1 MLVPRRALSLLRA
14 CLTPLSPYD
23 ASRVPALDARDV
35 GSRVDVGS
43 CSGSSDG
50 PLACCA
56 RRRCAQLAALDPVE
70 DAACAR
76 FVQLPPVRGRFGKT
90 GVVHVL
96 LCTPTGS
103 AADATPGDSRSG
115 KSTLV
120 SHLGSSS
127 STPVASTSTA
137 AVNLGLGF
145 SYVDVRDDAEEGAP
159 SRSTGADCAETL
171 ARLGVYELGTASPSH
186 AGLLPLTLGADAT
199 AQLADAFALIVLD
212 WSRPWQFLDALR
224 RWLGV
229 LQRVTRSAA
238 ALEDGRDRGPF
249 APRSTWLKLQSRRPG
264 GRTSSIRQSREITRT
279 STSRLRRYRPAC

>member
-1 MLVPRRALSLLRA
+1 M
-14 CLTPLSPYD
+14 
-23 ASRVPALDARDV
+23 PALDARDV

-70 DAACAR
+70 DAARAR
-76 FVQLPPVRGRFGKT
+76 CVQLLRER
-90 GVVHVL
+90 VL
-96 LCTPTGS
+96 
-103 AADATPGDSRSG
+103 AARLARSTSCCVAHQIHQLTRCPGDSRSG

-127 STPVASTSTA
+127 SKPVASTSTA

-159 SRSTGADCAETL
+159 SRSPAADRAETL
-171 ARLGVYELGTASPSH
+171 ARLGVYELGTTAPSH

-199 AQLADAFALIVLD
+199 AQLADALALIVLD

-229 LQRVTRSAA
+229 LERVTRSAA
-238 ALEDGRDRGPF
+238 ALEDGRDCGPF
-249 APRSTWLKLQSRRPG
+249 VPRSAWLKLQSRRPG
-264 GRTSSIRQSREITRT
+264 GRMLSLRPSREITRT